1 MPIIVKSLATFL
13 IYFIL
18 YMLLLSPPV
27 SAEYNLLV
35 VFIYIPIFLLV
46 FWLPIYTII
55 PLLLGLALLSY
66 VNIWSGFLVST
77 IVLFPIMLTYLLE
90 KTNRLYFRNL
100 YIYSIYYFLTLIS
113 CVILY
118 AIYYIPN
125 LPDDIHNYFYET
137 LSFMMLYLNGST
149 NNTFSE
155 IKNLDQK
162 IELLSFIIPTLLTY
176 CFLLWFLLNYKIIK
190 FSHII
195 KENLTSSKYLPK
207 FHTILFIIFAICT
220 IILHKLLAKHTNLN
234 YIFYNI
240 VFVLWLAYYY
250 SGIIYIWQR
259 ISNYKSF
266 LLNFLFITL
275 LVFLF
280 FETIIIVCL
289 VGFIIEV
296 NNLFVLRKS
305 QNIQ

>member
-35 VFIYIPIFLLV
+35 VFIYIPIFLLA

-77 IVLFPIMLTYLLE
+77 VVLFPIMLTYLLE

-100 YIYSIYYFLTLIS
+100 YLYSIYYFLTLIS

-220 IILHKLLAKHTNLN
+220 IILHKLLAKHINLN

>member
-1 MPIIVKSLATFL
+1 
-13 IYFIL
+13 
-18 YMLLLSPPV
+18 MLLLSPPV

-90 KTNRLYFRNL
+90 KTNRLYFKNL
-100 YIYSIYYFLTLIS
+100 YIYSIYYFITLIS

>member
-195 KENLTSSKYLPK
+195 KENLTFSNYLPK

>member
-77 IVLFPIMLTYLLE
+77 VVLFPIMLTYLLE
-90 KTNRLYFRNL
+90 KTNRLYFKNL
-100 YIYSIYYFLTLIS
+100 YIYSIYYFITLIS

-195 KENLTSSKYLPK
+195 KENLTFSNYLPK

>member
-77 IVLFPIMLTYLLE
+77 VVLFPILLTYLLE
-90 KTNRLYFRNL
+90 KTNKLYFKNL
-100 YIYSIYYFLTLIS
+100 YIYSIYYFIILIS

-125 LPDDIHNYFYET
+125 LPNDIHNYFYET

-162 IELLSFIIPTLLTY
+162 IEILSFIIPTLLTY

-190 FSHII
+190 LSHII
-195 KENLTSSKYLPK
+195 KENPTTYSYLPR
-207 FHTILFIIFAICT
+207 FHTILFIIFAICVV
-220 IILHKLLAKHTNLN
+220 ILHKLLAKPTNIN

-240 VFVLWLAYYY
+240 VFVFWLAYYY

-259 ISNYKSF
+259 ISSYKSF
-266 LLNFLFITL
+266 LLNFLCITL

-296 NNLFVLRKS
+296 KNLFNFRKS
-305 QNIQ
+305 HYIQ

>member
-77 IVLFPIMLTYLLE
+77 VVLFPIMLTYLLE